1 MYFLA
6 SPFCDPMSNNKVLEN
21 QAAHSIEGI
30 RTISDRH
37 RFEAALRTMTGIEYM
52 VVDGPSPRKPET
64 HGNPVWIIRKHRREK
79 QAGQEDKV
87 TVLGTY
93 FCLGERIYQAP
104 SLEAVVSSGLAQ
116 VYVQLTEFFNVATKL
131 PHFSSAE
138 GHRYIKSTA
147 QSSGG
152 FTGSADTSRATSP
165 VPEAPSQRSD
175 GGNKRPTSG
184 QGTSNDDQDLYTSLI
199 QTIQYGD
206 EYMDENPLVG
216 EPGSFGFSQTQD
228 SVRTRQAKEK
238 AEAEAR
244 KLASQ
249 AASGTNLNA
258 PSPHLPPIKTDGLP
272 RKVGKATSPLSA
284 TARLKRRKSKAPAS
298 PGGPKTPKSPT

>member
-21 QAAHSIEGI
+21 QSAHSIEGI
-30 RTISDRH
+30 KTISDRH

-52 VVDGPSPRKPET
+52 VVDGPDPRKPDT
-64 HGNPVWIIRKHRREK
+64 HGNPVWVIRKHRREK
-79 QAGQEDKV
+79 QVGQEDKV

-93 FCLGERIYQAP
+93 FCMGERIYQAP
-104 SLEAVVSSGLAQ
+104 SLEAIISSGLAQ
-116 VYVQLTEFFNVATKL
+116 VYVQLTEFFDTATKL
-131 PHFSSAE
+131 QHFSSAE
-138 GHRYIKSTA
+138 GHKYIKSTV

-152 FTGSADTSRATSP
+152 LGESANTSRAGSP
-165 VPEAPSQRSD
+165 VQEADEGHR
-175 GGNKRPTSG
+175 RPTSA
-184 QGTSNDDQDLYTSLI
+184 QGISNDDQELYTSFM

-216 EPGSFGFSQTQD
+216 EPGSFVFSQTQD

-244 KLASQ
+244 KLTSQ
-249 AASGTNLNA
+249 ATSRTNSNAS
-258 PSPHLPPIKTDGLP
+258 SPHPPPIKTEGLP
-272 RKVGKATSPLSA
+272 RKGTKATSPLSA
-284 TARLKRRKSKAPAS
+284 TSKLRRRKSKAPAS
-298 PGGPKTPKSPT
+298 PEGPRTPKSPS